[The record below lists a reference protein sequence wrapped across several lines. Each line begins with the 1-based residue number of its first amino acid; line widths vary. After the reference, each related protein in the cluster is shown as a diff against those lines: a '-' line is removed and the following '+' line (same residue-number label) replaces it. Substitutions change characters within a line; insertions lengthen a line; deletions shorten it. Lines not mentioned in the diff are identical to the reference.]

1 LTAVVCIFQKKKK
14 SISSYI
20 SIKKKVHFNLF
31 PTNLKHRGG
40 QEYEFPERHGAK
52 SMRGT
57 GVGYGR
63 YSKN

>member
-1 LTAVVCIFQKKKK
+1 
-14 SISSYI
+14 
-20 SIKKKVHFNLF
+20 VHFNLF

-63 YSKN
+63 FSKT